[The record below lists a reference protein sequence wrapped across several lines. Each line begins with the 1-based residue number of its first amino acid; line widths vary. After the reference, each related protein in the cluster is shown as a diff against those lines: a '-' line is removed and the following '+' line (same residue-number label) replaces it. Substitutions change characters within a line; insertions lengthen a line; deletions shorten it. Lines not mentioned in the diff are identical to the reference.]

1 MTAFFCSLSSCIM
14 HFKVLFSWLLFKWSF
29 GWNWRTS
36 KFVSVFN
43 WEVLATAY
51 NFTVYKVLSHV
62 ACNSF
67 DHFHTRALAGDGFVL
82 NEGILVAWTPLRNHV
97 RKIKTWEKIIVW
109 SRIHAFSHLMT
120 VVAGFNLLNFFPF
133 LLFLK
138 LHFLIFRNL
147 LFQIGLQLKKFFL
160 CWLGY
165 FEVVLLILVN
175 GFSR

>member
-1 MTAFFCSLSSCIM
+1 M
-14 HFKVLFSWLLFKWSF
+14 HFKVLFTRLLFKWSL
-29 GWNWRTS
+29 GWNWRSCSS

-43 WEVLATAY
+43 WEVFITVY

-62 ACNSF
+62 TCNSF
-67 DHFHTRALAGDGFVL
+67 DHFHTRALGGDGFVL
-82 NEGILVAWTPLRNHV
+82 SELILVAWTSLIDHV
-97 RKIKTWEKIIVW
+97 RKRKTWEKIIAW
-109 SRIHAFSHLMT
+109 SRIHAFSHLMA

-138 LHFLIFRNL
+138 LNLLVFRNL

-175 GFSR
+175 GFSRYHR